1 MKSGAKIAIVAL
13 LAVAVAATFALRG
26 GKRAEYVAPSEP
38 PTAAAPAAQV
48 APGAVTQTAAPEV
61 RGKAKQA
68 PTQVPGPEAALM
80 PGSSPAPAEA
90 KITPTQQVVAVAAL
104 AKPRL
109 LELGSMRC
117 QACLEMAKVLDA
129 LRASQGG
136 KLQVDFIDVFEQP
149 EAADRHKISLIPTQ
163 ILFDAAG
170 KEIFRHT
177 GYFAHNDIL
186 AKFRDLGVRL

>member
-1 MKSGAKIAIVAL
+1 MKNGAKIAIVVL

-26 GKRAEYVAPSEP
+26 GKRTEYVP
-38 PTAAAPAAQV
+38 PPDPPAAV
-48 APGAVTQTAAPEV
+48 ATAE
-61 RGKAKQA
+61 
-68 PTQVPGPEAALM
+68 
-80 PGSSPAPAEA
+80 PAPAKPAAIAASE
-90 KITPTQQVVAVAAL
+90 AVAA
-104 AKPRL
+104 AVKPRL

-129 LRASQGG
+129 LRASQGA

-163 ILFDAAG
+163 ILFDATG

-186 AKFRDLGVRL
+186 AKFRDLGVKL

>member
-1 MKSGAKIAIVAL
+1 MKNGAKIAIVVL

-26 GKRAEYVAPSEP
+26 GKRAEYVASPEP
-38 PTAAAPAAQV
+38 PAAVAPAAQV
-48 APGAVTQTAAPEV
+48 APGAATQASTPAVQDAAT
-61 RGKAKQA
+61 QA
-68 PTQVPGPEAALM
+68 PALAPVQAA
-80 PGSSPAPAEA
+80 
-90 KITPTQQVVAVAAL
+90 VAVATAEPVPAKPATVTAPKAVATA
-104 AKPRL
+104 AKPRI

-129 LRASQGG
+129 LRASQGAR
-136 KLQVDFIDVFEQP
+136 LQVDFIDVFEQP
-149 EAADRHKISLIPTQ
+149 EEAGRYKISLIPTQ

-186 AKFRDLGVRL
+186 AKFRALGVRL

>member
-1 MKSGAKIAIVAL
+1 MKNGAKIAIVAL

-26 GKRAEYVAPSEP
+26 GKRAEYTASLEP
-38 PTAAAPAAQV
+38 PAAIAPATQGAVTQATAPAPVQVAVATTEPAMSAAAPAS
-48 APGAVTQTAAPEV
+48 
-61 RGKAKQA
+61 R
-68 PTQVPGPEAALM
+68 
-80 PGSSPAPAEA
+80 
-90 KITPTQQVVAVAAL
+90 AVAAA

-129 LRASQGG
+129 LRASQGA

-149 EAADRHKISLIPTQ
+149 EAGDRYKISLIPTQ
-163 ILFDAAG
+163 ILYDNAG

-186 AKFRDLGVRL
+186 AKFRELGVKF

>member
-1 MKSGAKIAIVAL
+1 MKSGVKIAIVLL

-26 GKRAEYVAPSEP
+26 GKRAEYVAAPVQ
-38 PTAAAPAAQV
+38 PAASTPA
-48 APGAVTQTAAPEV
+48 APGAATQA
-61 RGKAKQA
+61 
-68 PTQVPGPEAALM
+68 
-80 PGSSPAPAEA
+80 PAPAPAPATVAIPEPEPA
-90 KITPTQQVVAVAAL
+90 KPAVIPAPKAVVAA

-129 LRASQGG
+129 LRASQGA

-149 EAADRHKISLIPTQ
+149 EAAGPYKISLIPTQ

-186 AKFRDLGVRL
+186 AKFRDLGVKL

>member
-1 MKSGAKIAIVAL
+1 MKNGAKIAIVAL

-26 GKRAEYVAPSEP
+26 GKRAEYVAPPEP
-38 PTAAAPAAQV
+38 QVAAAPAAQV
-48 APGAVTQTAAPEV
+48 TPGAGIQPAAS
-61 RGKAKQA
+61 
-68 PTQVPGPEAALM
+68 EAQ
-80 PGSSPAPAEA
+80 G
-90 KITPTQQVVAVAAL
+90 AVAAL

-129 LRASQGG
+129 LRASQGA

-170 KEIFRHT
+170 NEIFRHT

-186 AKFRDLGVRL
+186 AKFRDLGVKL